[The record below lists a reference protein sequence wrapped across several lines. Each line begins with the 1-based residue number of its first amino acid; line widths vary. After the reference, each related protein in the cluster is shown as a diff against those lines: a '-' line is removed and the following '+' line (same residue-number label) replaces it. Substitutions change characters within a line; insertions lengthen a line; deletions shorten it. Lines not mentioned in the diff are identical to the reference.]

1 MLPAVLHLSTL
12 LSVLILQDWERS
24 SHFLH
29 TIILSPTHF
38 FSPIISSLQGVHHQL
53 QLWSSP
59 LWFFFFCN
67 FISFIILDNVM
78 PFVNLALKLHSFSL
92 YNDLK
97 KASGSTTTST
107 WANETSLSSLLRWNT
122 FFLSLRLCYLVP
134 LPINCYLAENELL
147 SPGSAHKHSTVWN
160 KHFGGTLL
168 DFYWTNWAKK
178 GDTHPIALL
187 TPRERSFSAQHPA
200 SFSAQQ
206 ISNRPFLLAN
216 LKWFF

>member
-1 MLPAVLHLSTL
+1 MFTISCNYNL
-12 LSVLILQDWERS
+12 LLCVC
-24 SHFLH
+24 
-29 TIILSPTHF
+29 
-38 FSPIISSLQGVHHQL
+38 
-53 QLWSSP
+53 
-59 LWFFFFCN
+59 FFFN
-67 FISFIILDNVM
+67 SISFIILDNVM